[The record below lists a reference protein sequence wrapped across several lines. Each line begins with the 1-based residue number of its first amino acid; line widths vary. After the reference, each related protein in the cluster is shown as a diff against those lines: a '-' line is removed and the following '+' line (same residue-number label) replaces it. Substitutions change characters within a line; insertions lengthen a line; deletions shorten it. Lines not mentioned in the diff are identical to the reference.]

1 LSYAHTLNAAAA
13 TRATGADDTSSGPSG
28 YFKPCRSN
36 ATSLAGIY
44 DYFKCF
50 ILTNLT
56 NMIFLTVLQ
65 PEFRSGSS
73 YSDAYIHRLTRFLPN
88 KAARAIHHR
97 DELWFL
103 QNYFVREVKRNYAL
117 GLVRADYQVFV

>member
-1 LSYAHTLNAAAA
+1 LGYTHAFYAA
-13 TRATGADDTSSGPSG
+13 TAARTTGANDASSGPSG
-28 YFKPCRSN
+28 YFKPCCSN

-44 DYFKCF
+44 DYFECF
-50 ILTNLT
+50 ILANLT
-56 NMIFLTVLQ
+56 DVIFLTVLQ

-117 GLVRADYQVFV
+117 GIVRADYQVFV